1 MVRGYIKQEQD
12 GRCVVY
18 CRRDRLKHLFKLGEH
33 KATDEAFLLALK
45 AGAVQWADRI
55 FNDGRLF

>member
-18 CRRDRLKHLFKLGEH
+18 CRRDRFKHLYPIGAH
-33 KATDEAFLLALK
+33 RATDEAFLAALA
-45 AGAVQWADRI
+45 AGEVKWAGKI
-55 FNDGRLF
+55 YNNGRLF